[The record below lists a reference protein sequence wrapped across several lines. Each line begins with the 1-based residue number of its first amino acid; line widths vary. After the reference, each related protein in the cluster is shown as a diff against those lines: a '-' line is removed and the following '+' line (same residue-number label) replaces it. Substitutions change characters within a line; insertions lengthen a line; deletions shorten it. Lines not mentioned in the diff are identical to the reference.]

1 MLAVKKEIVE
11 EKKKAEKKNQL
22 KLSPAGVIKKKLVL
36 FFDNDFDEEREKI
49 PPIQIAS
56 AKKNLQESN

>member
-49 PPIQIAS
+49 PPI
-56 AKKNLQESN
+56 